1 MLRIT
6 YADKPYGEFPV
17 VALER
22 VSVANMFVRA
32 WHSLRL
38 LVQVTPDS

>member
-1 MLRIT
+1 MSDPILFYHI
-6 YADKPYGEFPV
+6 DKPYGEFPV

-22 VSVANMFVRA
+22 VGLANLFVRA

-38 LVQVTPDS
+38 LFK